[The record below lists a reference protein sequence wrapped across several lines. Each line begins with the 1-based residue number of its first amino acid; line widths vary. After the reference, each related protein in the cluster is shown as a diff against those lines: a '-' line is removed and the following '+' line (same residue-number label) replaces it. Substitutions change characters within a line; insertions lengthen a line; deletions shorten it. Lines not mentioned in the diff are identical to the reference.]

1 MASLP
6 ETIKALQ
13 IQLDKTLKVIE
24 IPFASQNLVKNL
36 PEDQIIIRVRAVGL
50 NPSDWKHA
58 MGPLGRKPGTIAGC
72 DAAGDVV
79 KIGSAVKH
87 LQVGDRASGFTFGGS
102 FQTNNGAYS
111 EYVRFVA
118 AVCFKLPKSMT
129 YEEAASFPIPHLTAV
144 QAFYMRLNIPKPL
157 SPSPKR
163 ESILIWGGSTAVGH
177 HAVQLAVLSGLK
189 VFVTASVAAHEE
201 LKVLGAEACFD
212 YKAPGVAKQIQAAA
226 GEEGIIYGLD
236 TVCEKGS
243 TDVCVDAMSTSRGG
257 NIITLVHTV
266 SEAIENRR
274 KDVHVEFEATKNRR
288 KDVHV
293 ELILVYTQIGSAL
306 TLGGFLE
313 LPAMPQ
319 DKAATLEYVSEYMP
333 RILENWKEGEGTPK
347 FNTQR
352 LRHMQGG
359 LEQIHEGLEI
369 MRDGKYSREKLVYT
383 VA

>member
-13 IQLDKTLKVIE
+13 IQSDKTVKVIE
-24 IPFASQNLVKNL
+24 IPFASQDLVKNL
-36 PEDQIIIRVRAVGL
+36 PEDQIIVDPCSCSWVE
-50 NPSDWKHA
+50 SHWKHA
-58 MGPLGRKPGTIAGC
+58 IGPRGKPGTIAGC

-79 KIGSAVKH
+79 KVGSAVKH

-102 FQTNNGAYS
+102 FQTDNGAYS

-118 AVCFKLPKSMT
+118 AVCFKLPKSMS

-157 SPSPKR
+157 SPNPKR

-201 LKVLGAEACFD
+201 LKALGAEACFD
-212 YKAPGVAKQIQAAA
+212 YKAPDVTKQIQATA

-236 TVCEKGS
+236 TACEKGS
-243 TDVCVDAMSTSRGG
+243 TDACVDAMSASRGG
-257 NIITLVHTV
+257 NIITALLVPETTR
-266 SEAIENRR
+266 NRR
-274 KDVHVEFEATKNRR
+274 KDVHVEF
-288 KDVHV
+288 
-293 ELILVYTQIGSAL
+293 ILVYTEIGSAL
-306 TLGGFLE
+306 TFGGFLE
-313 LPAMPQ
+313 LPAMPR
-319 DKAATLEYVSEYMP
+319 DKAAALEYVSEYMP
-333 RILENWKEGEGTPK
+333 CILENWKEGEGSPR

>member
-6 ETIKALQ
+6 ETIEALQ
-13 IQLDKTLKVIE
+13 IQPDKTLKVIE
-24 IPFASQNLVKNL
+24 IPFASQDLVKNL

-50 NPSDWKHA
+50 NPTDWKHA
-58 MGPLGRKPGTIAGC
+58 IGPFGKPGTIAGC

-87 LQVGDRASGFTFGGS
+87 LQVGNRASGFTFGGS

-129 YEEAASFPIPHLTAV
+129 YEEAASFPVPHLTAV
-144 QAFYMRLNIPKPL
+144 QAFYMRLNIPKPF
-157 SPSPKR
+157 SPNPSR

-201 LKVLGAEACFD
+201 LKALGAEACFD
-212 YKAPGVAKQIQAAA
+212 YKATDVMKQIQAAT

-236 TVCEKGS
+236 TVCENGS
-243 TDVCVDAMSTSRGG
+243 TDACVDAMSASRGG
-257 NIITLVHTV
+257 NIITALPV
-266 SEAIENRR
+266 S
-274 KDVHVEFEATKNRR
+274 EATKNRR

-293 ELILVYTQIGSAL
+293 EFILVLTEIGSAL
-306 TLGGFLE
+306 TFGGFLK

-319 DKAATLEYVSEYMP
+319 DKAAALEYVSKYMP
-333 RILENWKEGEGTPK
+333 RILENWKEGQGNPR
-347 FNTQR
+347 FNTQC

-359 LEQIHEGLEI
+359 LEQIQEGLEI